1 MMTKVVS
8 MKHIIA
14 SLVLVTIYTTG
25 VVNGT
30 DIETCTSEYCVCIGE
45 CPASYADVF
54 DSSSSI
60 FNGSDFVC
68 YATKSMKFGIGG
80 DEIRI
85 GENIVF
91 PSDLKPCS
99 EDTSNFSIK
108 AAAIIEDNMN
118 SAAITVSSLSSLLT
132 LSVVISIGLFGSI
145 IA

>member
-1 MMTKVVS
+1 M
-8 MKHIIA
+8 
-14 SLVLVTIYTTG
+14 
-25 VVNGT
+25 
-30 DIETCTSEYCVCIGE
+30 IGSINHLIFYLILLILHSFSF
-45 CPASYADVF
+45 CRR
-54 DSSSSI
+54 SSSI

-85 GENIVF
+85 DENIVF

-108 AAAIIEDNMN
+108 TAAIIENNMN

-132 LSVVISIGLFGSI
+132 LGVVISIGLFGSI